1 MDETVIFPSPNWF
14 QVSGLAVSK
23 DGWLI
28 YGGPT
33 KNLCIL
39 KPLESSKD
47 GIFEEKQ
54 AYHAYIINKA
64 HKEKIVSVD
73 ISRDW
78 PEKKLI
84 LTGGIEG
91 TVKQWDIDQRDNLGK
106 IKCTHNHTVH
116 ENQKEE
122 VVAVEYSSEPYAI
135 TVGFFGNIVKW
146 DLNANITKTYT
157 YFLKNF
163 KPTCMACSHH
173 IPLHVAVGTKQGVVF
188 VLDLKNQ
195 GKILYKIRGQ
205 DDEILNLSW
214 CPQYEVTLRKSLIN
228 SVKKSKNSEK
238 SGDDGKDE
246 AAINLHRSAI
256 TKSLPEDSFCDVQ
269 EDDLFDMYKDHQD
282 NEFGHKKFEPKDIVV
297 KVKKEEQ
304 KGEYLEDCSKL
315 KDKMNKNKKEF
326 DTSMASLVDAF
337 DKTSIQKI
345 NGDNQKVVKE
355 NTTTTATTTTAA
367 TTTTTTADGTILAPL
382 STPPSTPPTNTTPPK
397 PATTTTTTITTITT
411 EALDDEET
419 KIIGDYILHTHRHLL
434 ASIGKYGAVR
444 IWSKTGKLIAS
455 CTIPISNNKIVI
467 KNKRGM
473 QSCNSILWYKPEVL
487 LMTDTSSQLLQS
499 NPLEIDCKNNIEYN
513 LVHNYHKRGL
523 YGIYTNAPRVQSDGK
538 SIAKSDKST
547 DQSDVSSNESSEML
561 QDVNLIA
568 KSDDKSMDKSND
580 NVLDKSD
587 WKIWTVAQDRNI
599 ICYSMEKKEKI
610 AAYNTCGGFIYS
622 MHLCPYDAKRLAI
635 SVGDGAIRVWD
646 AQISDKDGS
655 KYLIGSTMYFWQNVQ
670 GKVLTVAW
678 HPTKE
683 NLLAFATAESR
694 IGIIDASKTERA
706 AKNLQLVL
714 SGGIYAISWGED
726 FNLYA
731 VAGGTMVMY
740 NTTKP
745 EGDPKPVIVEFEN
758 KQWELSAV
766 TWYPAGLLCGS
777 NNGAVAILN
786 PETHE
791 LLSAIF
797 VYNKMIHCMDWHPQH
812 VTESN
817 EESQYKNLIAVSSL
831 DKQSVVTILEYT
843 DKGDGLKLNLY
854 KTLSGHAEPACQ
866 LAWNPHKEGI
876 LLTTSY
882 DKTVRVWDV
891 SEGQPIAIFDGHTLA
906 TFTACWSPYPN
917 MPTTVMSGGADC
929 CLRMWKY
936 EKYPAN
942 VYLEN
947 HKNDAPAKKEK
958 KKKEKKEKKIDEIN
972 TDGDTD
978 TDGQVAT
985 NLDQNVK
992 IKGPKKFLLPIVQ
1005 NQISPCTIESVR
1017 IMAQK
1022 YLQPTNEKEVGKTGR
1037 DTDENM
1043 EVDSGAVDSAAVD
1056 SGAVDS
1062 GAIDSGAVDSAA
1074 VDSAAVDSG
1083 AVDSSAVD
1091 SSAVDSGPVVSGVVH
1106 FTKMFG
1112 TTNDLNELLDLELHA
1127 HLAHERLEPAALLGV
1142 LRGHVDAVVRRAAER
1157 DALCPFI
1164 VSLAPLHERLEP
1176 AALLGVLRG
1185 HVDACPSM
1193 HERLEPAA
1201 LLGVLRGHVDA
1212 CPSMHERLEPAALLG
1227 VLRGHVDACPS
1238 MHERLEPAA
1247 LLGVL
1252 RGHVDAVVR
1261 RAAERDAL
1269 CPFIVSLAP
1278 CVSFKYWKSVTQ
1290 LYLAQIDRLVA
1301 KHQQNKLIENK
1312 QYGGHIYRKV
1322 AHQLSIHDV
1331 LGAVSTLTTAKHF
1344 KEAYVLAKARHMD
1357 SIAEDILSQWTADAT
1372 LTGNLTLAAVCNLAM
1387 GDVYKAS
1394 LILAKSKEQEC
1405 LALAAELAKVA
1416 GQPTFAHHIEDKITK
1431 IETPQNETEDK
1442 ITKIETPQNETEALQ
1457 PLPSKAEVML
1467 KEAETNGSGN
1477 NKE

>member
-1 MDETVIFPSPNWF
+1 
-14 QVSGLAVSK
+14 
-23 DGWLI
+23 
-28 YGGPT
+28 
-33 KNLCIL
+33 
-39 KPLESSKD
+39 
-47 GIFEEKQ
+47 
-54 AYHAYIINKA
+54 
-64 HKEKIVSVD
+64 
-73 ISRDW
+73 
-78 PEKKLI
+78 
-84 LTGGIEG
+84 
-91 TVKQWDIDQRDNLGK
+91 
-106 IKCTHNHTVH
+106 
-116 ENQKEE
+116 
-122 VVAVEYSSEPYAI
+122 
-135 TVGFFGNIVKW
+135 
-146 DLNANITKTYT
+146 
-157 YFLKNF
+157 
-163 KPTCMACSHH
+163 
-173 IPLHVAVGTKQGVVF
+173 
-188 VLDLKNQ
+188 
-195 GKILYKIRGQ
+195 
-205 DDEILNLSW
+205 
-214 CPQYEVTLRKSLIN
+214 
-228 SVKKSKNSEK
+228 
-238 SGDDGKDE
+238 
-246 AAINLHRSAI
+246 
-256 TKSLPEDSFCDVQ
+256 
-269 EDDLFDMYKDHQD
+269 
-282 NEFGHKKFEPKDIVV
+282 
-297 KVKKEEQ
+297 
-304 KGEYLEDCSKL
+304 
-315 KDKMNKNKKEF
+315 MNKNKKEF

-397 PATTTTTTITTITT
+397 PATTTTTTITT

-434 ASIGKYGAVR
+434 ASIGKYG
-444 IWSKTGKLIAS
+444 
-455 CTIPISNNKIVI
+455 
-467 KNKRGM
+467 
-473 QSCNSILWYKPEVL
+473 
-487 LMTDTSSQLLQS
+487 
-499 NPLEIDCKNNIEYN
+499 KNNIEYN

-561 QDVNLIA
+561 QDVNLSG
-568 KSDDKSMDKSND
+568 KSDDKSMDKPND
-580 NVLDKSD
+580 NVLDK
-587 WKIWTVAQDRNI
+587 
-599 ICYSMEKKEKI
+599 
-610 AAYNTCGGFIYS
+610 
-622 MHLCPYDAKRLAI
+622 LAI

-646 AQISDKDGS
+646 TQISDKDGS

-694 IGIIDASKTERA
+694 TFEI
-706 AKNLQLVL
+706 N
-714 SGGIYAISWGED
+714 
-726 FNLYA
+726 
-731 VAGGTMVMY
+731 
-740 NTTKP
+740 
-745 EGDPKPVIVEFEN
+745 PKPVIVEFEN

-766 TWYPAGLLCGS
+766 TWYPA
-777 NNGAVAILN
+777 
-786 PETHE
+786 
-791 LLSAIF
+791 
-797 VYNKMIHCMDWHPQH
+797 
-812 VTESN
+812 
-817 EESQYKNLIAVSSL
+817 
-831 DKQSVVTILEYT
+831 
-843 DKGDGLKLNLY
+843 DGLKLYLY

-906 TFTACWSPYPN
+906 TFTACWSLYPN

-1062 GAIDSGAVDSAA
+1062 GAIDSGAIDSGA
-1074 VDSAAVDSG
+1074 VDSAAVDS
-1083 AVDSSAVD
+1083 
-1091 SSAVDSGPVVSGVVH
+1091 
-1106 FTKMFG
+1106 
-1112 TTNDLNELLDLELHA
+1112 
-1127 HLAHERLEPAALLGV
+1127 
-1142 LRGHVDAVVRRAAER
+1142 
-1157 DALCPFI
+1157 
-1164 VSLAPLHERLEP
+1164 
-1176 AALLGVLRG
+1176 
-1185 HVDACPSM
+1185 
-1193 HERLEPAA
+1193 
-1201 LLGVLRGHVDA
+1201 
-1212 CPSMHERLEPAALLG
+1212 
-1227 VLRGHVDACPS
+1227 
-1238 MHERLEPAA
+1238 
-1247 LLGVL
+1247 
-1252 RGHVDAVVR
+1252 
-1261 RAAERDAL
+1261 
-1269 CPFIVSLAP
+1269 
-1278 CVSFKYWKSVTQ
+1278 
-1290 LYLAQIDRLVA
+1290 
-1301 KHQQNKLIENK
+1301 
-1312 QYGGHIYRKV
+1312 
-1322 AHQLSIHDV
+1322 
-1331 LGAVSTLTTAKHF
+1331 GAVSTLTTAKHF
-1344 KEAYVLAKARHMD
+1344 KEAYVLAKA
-1357 SIAEDILSQWTADAT
+1357 S
-1372 LTGNLTLAAVCNLAM
+1372 NLAM

-1442 ITKIETPQNETEALQ
+1442 ITKIETPQNEIEALQ